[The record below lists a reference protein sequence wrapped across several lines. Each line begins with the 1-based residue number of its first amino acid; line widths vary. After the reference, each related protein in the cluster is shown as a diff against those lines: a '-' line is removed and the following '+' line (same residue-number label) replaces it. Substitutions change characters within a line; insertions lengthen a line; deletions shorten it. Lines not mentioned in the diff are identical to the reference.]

1 MIYAYNFLTPY
12 WSDDYAYLMDVSK
25 ADSLGALVK
34 QQYGEYLSNSGR
46 VVGQFNVRLSL
57 SVSKQVFNLVNSL
70 MFIGL
75 ILLMYANI
83 RRKRKYDIFVLL
95 LVITFL
101 WRFAVSFGQ
110 TMLWICGACN
120 YLWGSVFILGFV
132 TFYRYFLAR
141 ADKLKHG
148 TLLAAVAFFFG
159 ILAGWC
165 NENSSGGGFL
175 LVLIF
180 GLNFWQSRM
189 F

>member
-1 MIYAYNFLTPY
+1 MNMEYRKQLFWLIIAASFFMIYAYNFLTPY

-70 MFIGL
+70 MFIAL

-110 TMLWICGACN
+110 TMLWICGAC
-120 YLWGSVFILGFV
+120 LSVGKR
-132 TFYRYFLAR
+132 FYSGLC
-141 ADKLKHG
+141 H
-148 TLLAAVAFFFG
+148 LLPVF
-159 ILAGWC
+159 
-165 NENSSGGGFL
+165 SGKGG
-175 LVLIF
+175 
-180 GLNFWQSRM
+180 
-189 F
+189 